1 MVTTTIYGVTYVGA
15 HEQIARRLEEKGH
28 ITDDG
33 LLFNAACHAAK
44 TVIGELFQAAHNR
57 MCWLGGCARV
67 IALDNQLVRWTTPL
81 GLLAVLPC
89 CKNIDG
95 SRLFG
100 SLAKCG
106 DIA

>member
-44 TVIGELFQAAHNR
+44 
-57 MCWLGGCARV
+57 V

-89 CKNIDG
+89 CKRKQI
-95 SRLFG
+95 SE
-100 SLAKCG
+100 AQ
-106 DIA
+106 IQEI